1 MLKSMAVYWGVPA
14 EEDPGN
20 VVSLIGAGL
29 QREGKE
35 RERERDKKCGR
46 FYF

>member
-1 MLKSMAVYWGVPA
+1 MAVYRGVPA

-29 QREGKE
+29 ERERRDGKE
-35 RERERDKKCGR
+35 RERERDKKCVR